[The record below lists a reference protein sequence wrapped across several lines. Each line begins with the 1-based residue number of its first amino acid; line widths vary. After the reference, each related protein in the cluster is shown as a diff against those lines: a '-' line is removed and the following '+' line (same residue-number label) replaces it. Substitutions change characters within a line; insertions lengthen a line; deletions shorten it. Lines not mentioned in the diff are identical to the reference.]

1 MKQTAVEWLYER
13 LERMIPRTPLYNMDK
28 EQYFKQAKEVER
40 QQIEDAFEIGYVN
53 GADHSWS
60 NDGEKYYNET
70 FKNK

>member
-1 MKQTAVEWLYER
+1 MKQTAVDWLANEIITRYDKSF
-13 LERMIPRTPLYNMDK
+13 LEFYGSEIAL
-28 EQYFKQAKEVER
+28 AKEVER